1 MRKLLLALAI
11 IIAAAPVNSH
21 AGAASGMA
29 MLERYARGEFDA
41 VAAAMA
47 PIKDFEPI
55 YKDLKANGLKWIEA
69 GGPADRERRRLAAA
83 TFAMEAARIGAA
95 KDWKEVRM
103 FIRLENIY
111 WKPPSQLLEWGCKLM
126 RDAPAPTPIEHA
138 WQMAALSVTGRSED
152 YEFLIGSP
160 WEGRANKGDEIMHLE
175 HAIARFPKD
184 RRLLLAQGIAAELRL
199 FPRARNTGF
208 KEAETIFA
216 NLKDDPEVGAEAK
229 LRLGAMDVRTNQSVQ
244 AIPNLAAAA
253 KTSRDPFV
261 IYLANLFLG
270 QALERQKDAAGA
282 EAAYRRALET
292 VPRAQSATFSLAAV
306 LAAKGARAEAASII
320 SAATAAPRPIDPWRI
335 YGEGEHRFWDARI
348 AALRREIVK

>member
-21 AGAASGMA
+21 AGAGPGMA
-29 MLERYARGEFDA
+29 LVERYARGEFDA
-41 VAAAMA
+41 VAAAIA
-47 PIKDFEPI
+47 PITDFQPI
-55 YKDLKANGLKWIEA
+55 YKDLQSNAPKWIDA

-95 KDWKEVRM
+95 RDWKEVRM

-111 WKPPSQLLEWGCKLM
+111 WRAPAQLLEWGCKLM
-126 RDAPAPTPIEHA
+126 RDAPAPTPIEHV
-138 WQMAALSVTGRSED
+138 WQMAALSVAGRSED

-199 FPRARNTGF
+199 FPRPRNTGI

-229 LRLGAMDVRTNQSVQ
+229 LRLGAMDVRIGQSFQ
-244 AIPNLAAAA
+244 AIPYLTASAQ
-253 KTSRDPFV
+253 TSREPFV

-270 QALERQKDAAGA
+270 QAFERQKDPAGA
-282 EAAYRRALET
+282 ETAYRRALAT
-292 VPRAQSATFSLAAV
+292 VPRAQSATFSLAAL
-306 LAAKGARAEAASII
+306 LAAKGARAE
-320 SAATAAPRPIDPWRI
+320 
-335 YGEGEHRFWDARI
+335 
-348 AALRREIVK
+348 